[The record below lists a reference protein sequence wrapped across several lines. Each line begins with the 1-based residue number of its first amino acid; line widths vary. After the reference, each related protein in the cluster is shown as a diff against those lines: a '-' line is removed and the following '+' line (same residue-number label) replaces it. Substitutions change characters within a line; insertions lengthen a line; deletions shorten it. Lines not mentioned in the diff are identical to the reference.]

1 MVFLH
6 NRETQLA
13 IDTLKMFENRDTK
26 ANSGAATMLSFIYYL
41 VSNIYKY
48 LIFIVMLTCFLHLSR
63 KFFSKEI
70 MIKLKSMVKQLVMP
84 MLTMQLPTLIYPLVQ
99 LEKMN

>member
-48 LIFIVMLTCFLHLSR
+48 L
-63 KFFSKEI
+63 
-70 MIKLKSMVKQLVMP
+70 QL
-84 MLTMQLPTLIYPLVQ
+84 Y
-99 LEKMN
+99 